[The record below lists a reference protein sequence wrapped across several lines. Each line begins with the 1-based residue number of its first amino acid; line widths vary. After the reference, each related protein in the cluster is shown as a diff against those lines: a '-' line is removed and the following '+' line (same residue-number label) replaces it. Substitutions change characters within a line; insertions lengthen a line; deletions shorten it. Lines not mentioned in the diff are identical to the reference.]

1 MNISEARK
9 KIQKT
14 KEYFQDELSK
24 IRGSRANPQLLE
36 DIKVV
41 VYDSRLPIKQLG
53 TVNVVDPT
61 LITVQCWDKNS
72 VDSVKKAIEESD
84 LNVVPSIDGG
94 LVRVPLPPLT
104 KERREELV
112 KVVKKLVEKAKVSV
126 RKIRR
131 DYLDLLK
138 EESISEDDLKRGKK
152 LVQDLICEFNK
163 AIDDEFDKKQE
174 ELLTI

>member
-1 MNISEARK
+1 MNIAETRK
-9 KIQKT
+9 KMQKT
-14 KEYFQDELSK
+14 KDYFQDELSK
-24 IRGSRANPQLLE
+24 IRGNRANPQLLE

-41 VYDSRLPIKQLG
+41 VYGSRLPIKQLG

-61 LITVQCWDKNS
+61 LITVQCWDKSNA
-72 VDSVKKAIEESD
+72 DSVKKAIEESD
-84 LNVVPSIDGG
+84 LNVVPSVDGG

-112 KVVKKLVEKAKVSV
+112 KVVKKLVEDAKVSI
-126 RKIRR
+126 RRIRR
-131 DYLDLLK
+131 DFLDLLEK
-138 EESISEDDLKRGKK
+138 ESVSEDDLKRGKK
-152 LVQDLICEFNK
+152 QVQDLVHEFNK